1 MTQHLS
7 KLLRNAATYLTLPYS
22 AATSS
27 VSSPVGL
34 ERTVTGS
41 ATVSA
46 IASVTK
52 TLLATKVRQLSVL
65 VLLLLVSMSP
75 LQAETR
81 IGFVDI
87 PYLIDKAPQTLDA
100 ERRLEMEFAPRQE
113 DIRRLRDELSAL
125 NDRLELEGLTMS
137 ESVAGSIDRQ
147 VRGLERRLKR
157 DEMDFREELNIQKN
171 NEFKKVRVLVLETIA
186 RFGKTNNYDL
196 IVSDGVLFANKQI
209 DVTEK
214 ILESLLKASEL
225 LQSSN

>member
-65 VLLLLVSMSP
+65 LLLVSMSP
-75 LQAETR
+75 LRAETR